1 VNDPL
6 VAEAP
11 ASYRALFRVERFT
24 SLVAGMILG
33 RIAAQ
38 MVELVLV
45 LFVLEEHGSPAL
57 AGITTFAALMPGL
70 LASPIAGALLDR
82 YGRRRLIVFDYFV
95 AAAGY
100 AAIAGLSLAGALPIP
115 LFLLM
120 VVVTSLTFPLS
131 TAGLRSLFPLVVP
144 RALWERANAID
155 SNGYAV
161 ASIFAPAA
169 AGALVAAIHGEG
181 ALLITAGVFLVAAVV
196 TTRTPDPSTPDAS
209 GSHLLRAALA
219 GLIHVARHPTL
230 RGLALG
236 VSVGN
241 VGHGIFFIAVPVI
254 VLQQL
259 GGTSVL
265 VGQVFAAMGLASFVS
280 IMLFGRMR
288 TEGRERDLM
297 FASALTIA
305 AATALLLFRIDLVT
319 LVLAAVLIGLATGPY
334 DIALFTVRQRRTDPA
349 WLGRAFAVSMAAN
362 FVGFPLGSAL
372 GGVLTSISMQLAILT
387 SAGFCALA
395 AVLLFA
401 LVPKRVAS

>member
-1 VNDPL
+1 
-6 VAEAP
+6 
-11 ASYRALFRVERFT
+11 
-24 SLVAGMILG
+24 M
-33 RIAAQ
+33 
-38 MVELVLV
+38 
-45 LFVLEEHGSPAL
+45 
-57 AGITTFAALMPGL
+57 
-70 LASPIAGALLDR
+70 
-82 YGRRRLIVFDYFV
+82 
-95 AAAGY
+95 
-100 AAIAGLSLAGALPIP
+100 
-115 LFLLM
+115 
-120 VVVTSLTFPLS
+120 
-131 TAGLRSLFPLVVP
+131 
-144 RALWERANAID
+144 
-155 SNGYAV
+155 
-161 ASIFAPAA
+161 
-169 AGALVAAIHGEG
+169 
-181 ALLITAGVFLVAAVV
+181 
-196 TTRTPDPSTPDAS
+196 
-209 GSHLLRAALA
+209 
-219 GLIHVARHPTL
+219 
-230 RGLALG
+230 
-236 VSVGN
+236 
-241 VGHGIFFIAVPVI
+241 I
-254 VLQQL
+254 VLHQL

-297 FASALTIA
+297 FASALTIT

>member
-1 VNDPL
+1 MNEPL
-6 VAEAP
+6 AAEAP
-11 ASYRALFRVERFT
+11 ASYGALFRVDRFF

-57 AGITTFAALMPGL
+57 AGLTTFAALMPGL

-95 AAAGY
+95 AAVGY
-100 AAIAGLSLAGALPIP
+100 AAIAGLSLIGALPIP

-120 VVVTSLTFPLS
+120 VVATSLTFPLS

-196 TTRTPDPSTPDAS
+196 TTRTPDPSTRLTS
-209 GSHLLRAALA
+209 GPPLLRAAWDGLA
-219 GLIHVARHPTL
+219 HVARHQTL

-241 VGHGIFFIAVPVI
+241 VGHGIFFISIPVI
-254 VLQQL
+254 VLQHL

-280 IMLFGRMR
+280 ILLFGRMR

-297 FASALTIA
+297 LGSALMIA
-305 AATALLLFRIDLVT
+305 AATAILLFRIDLLTIV
-319 LVLAAVLIGLATGPY
+319 VAAVLIGLATGPY

-372 GGVLTSISMQLAILT
+372 GGVLTSVSMQLAILT
-387 SAGFCALA
+387 SAAFCALA
-395 AVLLFA
+395 AALIFA
-401 LVPKRVAS
+401 LVPKRAP